1 VKHEAARGG
10 ARRELR
16 RLAAGRVVARSP
28 PPHPRHVCLLV
39 TCANGRELVYPCPH
53 LVDHGRDRSLQNTVA
68 GLRRVIRGA

>member
-1 VKHEAARGG
+1 VKHEAAPGGGRG
-10 ARRELR
+10 ARW
-16 RLAAGRVVARSP
+16 GRARP
-28 PPHPRHVCLLV
+28 PPPRHVCLLV